1 MPRKEKEL
9 DPDGGPV
16 VWFASRL
23 RQQRK
28 RARLTY
34 RELAARTPYSH
45 AHMVRAASGDVLA
58 SWLVV
63 RAYLVG
69 CGVTHPP
76 VLRLWEQLWIATNDA
91 VRQDA
96 GDPSDDLAAAL
107 HHITTPKGFGDHL
120 RAFSNRKKRH
130 TLRMLEETTGIPRS
144 TLADWFAGRRVPS
157 VGRLYQFAVSLDATQ
172 KEQDELRQVRD
183 RLDADQKAATALEN
197 FTLQVVV
204 GSTADAY
211 ERLQLSYAL
220 LGAGEQRLHNDGE
233 LSTWK
238 ETVRPSGSVLN
249 QHARAELVSKWRAHA
264 ELLVVAERRTTHWS
278 PEPAKLLQTLDE
290 LELPTV
296 PTPIAN
302 QQEPDPSRG
311 DHDT

>member
-1 MPRKEKEL
+1 MPRKEKDL

-16 VWFASRL
+16 VWFAARL
-23 RQQRK
+23 RQQRT

-63 RAYLVG
+63 RAYLVA

-91 VRQDA
+91 IRADA
-96 GDPSDDLAAAL
+96 GDPGVDLASAL

-130 TLRMLEETTGIPRS
+130 TLRALEQVTGVPRS
-144 TLADWFAGRRVPS
+144 TLADWFSGRRVPS
-157 VGRLYQFAVSLDATQ
+157 VGRLYQFAGSLDATQ

-183 RLDADQKAATALEN
+183 RLDADQKSATALEN
-197 FTLQVVV
+197 FTLQVMA

-211 ERLQLSYAL
+211 ARLHVARAL

-238 ETVRPSGSVLN
+238 ETVRPSRSVLSK
-249 QHARAELVSKWRAHA
+249 QGSGKTMTAMWQIQADLLAE
-264 ELLVVAERRTTHWS
+264 AERRTTNNRGL
-278 PEPAKLLQTLDE
+278 EPGKLLQTLDE

-296 PTPIAN
+296 PTPTTEFP
-302 QQEPDPSRG
+302 QE
-311 DHDT
+311 